1 MRFVDEAIIQV
12 EAGHGGNGC
21 VSFRREK
28 FIPFGGPDGGDGGR
42 GGSIW
47 IEADPDANTLVDYR
61 YTRKFR
67 ADRGQGGRGAN
78 CSGKSGADVVLK
90 VPVGTTIVD
99 EDTNEVLGDLVEA
112 GQKLLVAKGGR
123 GGLGNIHFK
132 SSTNRSPQKATSGF
146 AGEARQLRLEL
157 KVLADVGLLGL
168 PNAGKSTF
176 IRAVSAAKPK
186 VADYPFTTLV
196 PNLGVVDVDRHR
208 SFVMADIPGLIEG
221 AAEGAGLGIRFLK
234 HLARTRF
241 LLHLVD
247 IAPIDGSDPVE
258 NIKAIS
264 LELEKFSP
272 ALAKLPRWLVLNKI
286 DLALPEEVELIEQDI
301 IERLA
306 WQSQV
311 FKTSGLTR
319 DGAMQVCYKLM
330 EAIEQQRQLEV
341 ENPEFAEAE
350 AEKRR
355 LLEEETRQQIQNLRA
370 QQRAQYLANKEA
382 GFDDDDDEWD
392 DDDDG
397 EMEVIYQR

>member
-1 MRFVDEAIIQV
+1 RFVDEAIIQV

-112 GQKLLVAKGGR
+112 NQKLLVAKGGR

-247 IAPIDGSDPVE
+247 IAPVDGSDPVE
-258 NIKAIS
+258 NITAIS

-272 ALAKLPRWLVLNKI
+272 ALAALPRWLVLNKI
-286 DLALPEEVELIEQDI
+286 DLALPEEIELIEQDI
-301 IERLA
+301 LERLD
-306 WQSQV
+306 WQGPV

-330 EAIEQQRQLEV
+330 EAIEEQRQLEA

-382 GFDDDDDEWD
+382 GFEDDDDWD

-397 EMEVIYQR
+397 DMEVIYQR

>member
-112 GQKLLVAKGGR
+112 NQKLLVAKGGR

-132 SSTNRSPQKATSGF
+132 SSTNRSPQKATTGF

-306 WQSQV
+306 WQGHV

-330 EAIEQQRQLEV
+330 EAIEEQRQLEL

-382 GFDDDDDEWD
+382 GFDDDDDWD

>member
-12 EAGHGGNGC
+12 EAGSGGNGC
-21 VSFRREK
+21 ASFRREK

-42 GGSIW
+42 GGSIL
-47 IEADPDANTLVDYR
+47 IEAAPDANTLVDYR

-67 ADRGQGGRGAN
+67 AERGKGGRGAN
-78 CSGKSGADVVLK
+78 CSGKSGADVILK

-99 EDTNEVLGDLVEA
+99 EDTNEVLGDLVEPN
-112 GQKLLVAKGGR
+112 QQLLVAKGGY

-132 SSTNRSPQKATSGF
+132 SSTNRSPQKTTSGH
-146 AGEARQLRLEL
+146 AGEVRQLRLEL

-208 SFVMADIPGLIEG
+208 SFVMADIPGLIAG
-221 AAEGAGLGIRFLK
+221 ASEGAGLGIRFLK

-247 IAPIDGSDPVE
+247 IAPMDGTDPVE
-258 NIKAIS
+258 SVKAIA
-264 LELEKFSP
+264 LELQKFSP
-272 ALAKLPRWLVLNKI
+272 ALAALPRWLVINKT
-286 DLALPEEVELIEQDI
+286 DLLAPEEAEDI
-301 IERLA
+301 IQRLN
-306 WQSQV
+306 WQAPV

-319 DGAMQVCYKLM
+319 DGSMQVCYKLM
-330 EAIEQQRQLEV
+330 DAIEEQRALEA
-341 ENPEFAEAE
+341 ENPEAAEALLE
-350 AEKRR
+350 NRR
-355 LLEEETRQQIQNLRA
+355 LLEAETRQNIQNLRA
-370 QQRAQYLANKEA
+370 QQRANYLARKEA
-382 GFDDDDDEWD
+382 GFDDEWD
-392 DDDDG
+392 DDEDDG